1 MTTYTGNI
9 QTASMEAT
17 QDQKEVT
24 FNDFRAAIDARITEK
39 QTLSVTAT
47 GGPSAGQGYTVRQK
61 EDLGRSWYL
70 VFDEAGVG
78 PCTGAWIG
86 LFPTIDGGLFIARN
100 DTAFTAT
107 LKITGQATPPILA
120 AGDWA
125 IYSLDAVAGVILRV
139 SSTSAA
145 AIPLSYLD
153 TDGTLA
159 ANSDTKVAT
168 QKATKTYAD
177 AVAAAQLHSSQ
188 LDTDGTLA
196 ANSDA
201 RVASQKA
208 TKTYVDG
215 IIAAQDAMV
224 FKGVTDCSG
233 NPNYPAADR
242 GWTYRVSVAGKI
254 GGASGIV
261 VEVGDIFICLDDGTA
276 SGNQATVGS
285 HWGVIQTNID
295 GAVTGP
301 ASATDGNFAFYN
313 GATGKVIKDSGVSLD
328 TDGTLTANSDSKVA
342 SQKAVKTYADTGLA
356 TKPTASLDTDVT
368 LTANSD
374 SRVASQKATKT
385 YVDTQVGTHGVKDN
399 ATSTFTAGQKGTAT
413 SLGTKSSGTLTPT
426 VDASNMN
433 LQYVTN
439 GGAFTLAA
447 PSTAGDYT
455 IILDITNNGSA
466 GAISYS
472 GWTKNPSGDT
482 LDTTN
487 GHAFRFFI
495 TKINGVTSATIQALQ

>member
-24 FNDFRAAIDARITEK
+24 FNDFRAAIDARVTEK
-39 QTLSVTAT
+39 QTMAVTAT
-47 GGPSAGQGYTVRQK
+47 GGPASGQGYTIRQK

-78 PCTGAWIG
+78 PCTAGWIG
-86 LFPTIDGGLFIARN
+86 LFPTINGGLFIARN

-107 LKITGQATPPILA
+107 FKITGQGTPPTLA

-139 SSTSAA
+139 PSSAA
-145 AIPLSYLD
+145 AAVPLSYLD
-153 TDGTLA
+153 TDGTLT

-168 QKATKTYAD
+168 QKATKTYVDAAKASAISTAEAYAD
-177 AVAAAQLHSSQ
+177 SGDASQLHSSQ

-201 RVASQKA
+201 KVASQKA
-208 TKTYVDG
+208 TKTYVDQ

-224 FKGVTDCSG
+224 FKGVTDCSA
-233 NPNYPAADR
+233 NPNYPAANR
-242 GWTYRVSVAGKI
+242 GDTYRVSVAGKI

-261 VEVGDIFICLDDGTA
+261 VEVGDIFICLDDSTS

-285 HWGVIQTNID
+285 HWGVIQANID
-295 GAVTGP
+295 GAVVGP
-301 ASATDGNFAFYN
+301 SSATDGNFAFFN
-313 GATGKVIKDSGVSLD
+313 GVTGKIIKDSSIALD
-328 TDGTLTANSDSKVA
+328 TDGTLAANSDAK
-342 SQKAVKTYADTGLA
+342 
-356 TKPTASLDTDVT
+356 
-368 LTANSD
+368 
-374 SRVASQKATKT
+374 VASQKATKT

-399 ATSTFTAGQKGTAT
+399 ATSTFTAGQKGTGT

-426 VDASNMN
+426 IDASNMN

-466 GAISYS
+466 GTISYS

-487 GHAFRFFI
+487 AHAFRFFI